1 MESCERA
8 TSDFFSAM
16 SSSKGYWYSLFDL
29 DDTSFSLS
37 QLFGVSIEELFD
49 VFQTIGFM
57 KKVGEKG
64 LQFMR
69 FKFTNFINQN
79 GLDEFV
85 EHNLWKFKGK
95 KEHFIR
101 IGHRRYKTG
110 TKRALLP
117 QDTVA
122 ETQPRIKWIAGL
134 REEFAK
140 HLGAFLTQKPSS
152 LSSTIPLSALDPDE
166 QEEQEQ
172 EQKRRKWLVG

>member
-16 SSSKGYWYSLFDL
+16 SSSKGYWYYLFDL
-29 DDTSFSLS
+29 DDTSLSLS

-57 KKVGEKG
+57 KKVGGEG

-85 EHNLWKFKGK
+85 ENNLWKFKGK

-101 IGHRRYKTG
+101 IGHRWYKTG
-110 TKRALLP
+110 TKKALLP
-117 QDTVA
+117 KDTVT
-122 ETQPRIKWIAGL
+122 ETTPRIKRDRRAQRRICKKVG
-134 REEFAK
+134 R
-140 HLGAFLTQKPSS
+140 
-152 LSSTIPLSALDPDE
+152 ILDPE
-166 QEEQEQ
+166 TILFE
-172 EQKRRKWLVG
+172 